1 MRRHQAEAD
10 TSTAFGPSQPCD
22 ILVAAVE
29 GSQRNGLK
37 KAIGEWRGR
46 PLGSLLEMPWA
57 KDTLANYLTD
67 TIRKVSSKPTVI
79 GAKMP
84 VNQG

>member
-1 MRRHQAEAD
+1 
-10 TSTAFGPSQPCD
+10 
-22 ILVAAVE
+22 
-29 GSQRNGLK
+29 
-37 KAIGEWRGR
+37 
-46 PLGSLLEMPWA
+46 MPWA

-79 GAKMP
+79 GAKIP